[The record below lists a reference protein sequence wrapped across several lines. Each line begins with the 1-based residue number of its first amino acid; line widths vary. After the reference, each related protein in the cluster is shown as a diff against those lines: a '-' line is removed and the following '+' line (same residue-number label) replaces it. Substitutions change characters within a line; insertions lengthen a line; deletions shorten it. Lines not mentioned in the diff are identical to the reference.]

1 MRVRSS
7 REASQI
13 LQADRWRSLRLTK
26 AQSGGSDG
34 RRAEDQYREERH
46 DALAKTIFATTPVE
60 QRQHR
65 SARELRAM
73 REEQRQQWTRR
84 QQMTPRRKPRRY

>member
-1 MRVRSS
+1 MQLRSS
-7 REASQI
+7 RGASQG
-13 LQADRWRSLRLTK
+13 LATDRWRSLRLT
-26 AQSGGSDG
+26 QGRGGSEG

-65 SARELRAM
+65 SDRELRAT

-84 QQMTPRRKPRRY
+84 QQMTLRRKSRRY

>member
-1 MRVRSS
+1 
-7 REASQI
+7 
-13 LQADRWRSLRLTK
+13 LRLTQ
-26 AQSGGSDG
+26 ARVGGSER

-65 SARELRAM
+65 SDRELRAT

-84 QQMTPRRKPRRY
+84 QQMTLRRKSRRY